1 MDFEQIGK
9 FIKQLREEKCWSQE
23 ELASKIYVDRSTIAK
38 WERNVHE
45 PSIQM
50 LIALSEVFEVSL
62 NEMLTG
68 KKEEAEKEKGII
80 HYLKHQEAKIKK
92 TRHFLLLTLAILII
106 AVSIFFLYYFLETY
120 NTIFVYQ
127 INGEANSFKIHN
139 GLFIKMKDKVY
150 LQFGTISTSPTSVQV
165 YYLENNEKKVLYS
178 GDPTITL
185 IDRIT
190 KNHPLYKKNLN
201 DISNHLYLEFTTT
214 EKNVVTIKLNL
225 EKEFQNDQL
234 FFKGYEKQEDSM
246 NDSTS
251 STSKIPM
258 AILKNFVCDS
268 NMCILSQK
276 NQTLTYDIWEE
287 IFTIEEKK
295 EDQNLTYEYIVNQ
308 NLLKFQSKKNGQIL
322 KEFTYQWPILAC
334 DIGTCA
340 NVSNEI
346 KNFEENFKNRYLK

>member
-1 MDFEQIGK
+1 M
-9 FIKQLREEKCWSQE
+9 
-23 ELASKIYVDRSTIAK
+23 
-38 WERNVHE
+38 
-45 PSIQM
+45 
-50 LIALSEVFEVSL
+50 
-62 NEMLTG
+62 
-68 KKEEAEKEKGII
+68 
-80 HYLKHQEAKIKK
+80 
-92 TRHFLLLTLAILII
+92 
-106 AVSIFFLYYFLETY
+106 
-120 NTIFVYQ
+120 
-127 INGEANSFKIHN
+127 
-139 GLFIKMKDKVY
+139 
-150 LQFGTISTSPTSVQV
+150 
-165 YYLENNEKKVLYS
+165 
-178 GDPTITL
+178 
-185 IDRIT
+185 
-190 KNHPLYKKNLN
+190 YKKNLN

-268 NMCILSQK
+268 NMCILSQE